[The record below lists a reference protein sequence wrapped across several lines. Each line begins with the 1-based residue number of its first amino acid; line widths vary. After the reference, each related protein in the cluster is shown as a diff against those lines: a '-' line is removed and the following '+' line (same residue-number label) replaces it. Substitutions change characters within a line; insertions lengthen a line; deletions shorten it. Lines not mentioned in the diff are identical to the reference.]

1 MFTQKEIFAKALLI
15 EEPWFVHEIR
25 FNQDEGKL
33 EIWIDFDRGS
43 AFYFEDKEHGISG
56 HYKAYDTKLKT
67 WRHLNF
73 FQYQCYLHAWIP
85 RVKLEN
91 GQTRQVQPPWEG
103 VAKGFTLLF
112 EALII
117 ELLKVMPVRQVG
129 LLLGVYDKKLWGLVK
144 QYTDQARAQEDY
156 AEVEVVGV
164 DETAIRRGHDY
175 VSLFVD
181 LKGKRTIYATEGRG
195 QDTVAGFATDLTEHN
210 GSALNINQV
219 TCDMSPAYIRGV
231 TDHLPHADIVFD
243 RFHVMKLI
251 NEAVDKVRR
260 SEAASNPILKGTKYL
275 FLKNSDS
282 LTRYQK
288 QHLDHIKLSGLNLK
302 TLKALLIREAYQQIY
317 QAPTVEI
324 FERLLKKWYFWA
336 THSRIEQVKQVA
348 YTIRRHWYG
357 IINWVQYR
365 ISTGILEGFNSV
377 FQAAKAKARGYQRTD
392 TIVAVIYLLTG
403 KLDFSKINYH
413 YVTHTK

>member
-1 MFTQKEIFAKALLI
+1 M
-15 EEPWFVHEIR
+15 
-25 FNQDEGKL
+25 
-33 EIWIDFDRGS
+33 
-43 AFYFEDKEHGISG
+43 
-56 HYKAYDTKLKT
+56 
-67 WRHLNF
+67 
-73 FQYQCYLHAWIP
+73 
-85 RVKLEN
+85 
-91 GQTRQVQPPWEG
+91 
-103 VAKGFTLLF
+103 LF

-144 QYTDQARAQEDY
+144 QYTEQARAQEDY

-195 QDTVAGFATDLTEHN
+195 QDTVAGFAMDLAEHN
-210 GSALNINQV
+210 GSVLNINQV

-317 QAPTVEI
+317 QAPTIEI

-392 TIVAVIYLLTG
+392 SIVAVIYLLTG